1 MSIILQSDVDYQFVI
16 GQLQALVPNKILCV
30 VNSERLLVF
39 DAVSN
44 IPNGL
49 KLELVDTNDL
59 TGVITSSYR
68 CPNNDLYS
76 FFADLNGFTVPVKKS
91 NKNVIPLN
99 GLVIADTVDDVVIE
113 QPQQIISI

>member
-1 MSIILQSDVDYQFVI
+1 MSIVLQSDVDYQFVI
-16 GQLQALVPNKILCV
+16 GQLQTLVPNKILCV

-39 DAVSN
+39 DTVSN
-44 IPNGL
+44 VPSGL

-59 TGVITSSYR
+59 TGVVTSSYR

-76 FFADLNGFTVPVKKS
+76 FFADLNGFITPTKKS
-91 NKNVIPLN
+91 NKNVTQLN
-99 GLVIADTVDDVVIE
+99 GLVITDTVDDVVVE